1 MDENVQQ
8 GGGAVRPEG
17 QPAPQQPQPA
27 SQPQV
32 AYQPQTAY
40 QAAPQQPAAQ
50 PEPRKRMSAGAKWA
64 IGLGVAFLLLTL
76 GSCALMMVAL
86 GDTDSL
92 SLSLGENVAVIYID
106 DVISGTTGITPEP
119 ILDQLDQALEDD
131 SVKAVILRVDSPGGT
146 VAASQE
152 IMMAV
157 RRVAEEKPIITSV
170 GDLCASGSYMV
181 ASQTDEIIAAP
192 GSTIGSIGVIMSLV
206 NAEELVDKVGL
217 QFITLTAGEYK
228 DAGSM
233 YRSLTETETAMF
245 KEQLALSQEQFVDD
259 VAEGRGMTVEE
270 TEELAT
276 GWAWLGS
283 EALELNLIDSIGNFD
298 DAVDRAAELGGIE
311 GEPGIVTYETVD
323 PFSDLYLDLL
333 GLIAPRD
340 DIDAEAL
347 RRMGLPR

>member
-8 GGGAVRPEG
+8 GGAANRPEG
-17 QPAPQQPQPA
+17 QQAFPAQGGQQSQPAPQ
-27 SQPQV
+27 SQV
-32 AYQPQTAY
+32 AYQPEPQ
-40 QAAPQQPAAQ
+40 QAAPK
-50 PEPRKRMSAGAKWA
+50 KRMSVGAKWA
-64 IGLGVAFLLLTL
+64 IGLGLAFLLITL

-86 GDTDSL
+86 GDTNSL
-92 SLSLGENVAVIYID
+92 SLSLGDNIAVIHID
-106 DVISGTTGITPEP
+106 DAISGTTGVTPEP

-131 SVKAVILRVDSPGGT
+131 SVKAIILRVDSPGGT

-157 RRVAEEKPIITSV
+157 RRVSEEKPIITSV
-170 GDLCASGSYMV
+170 GDLCASGAYMV

-217 QFITLTAGEYK
+217 KFTTLTQGEYK

-245 KEQLALSQEQFVDD
+245 NEQMALIQEQFVAD
-259 VAEGRGMTVEE
+259 VAEGRKMSVDEAE
-270 TEELAT
+270 KLAT

-283 EALELNLIDSIGNFD
+283 EALELGLVDSLGNYD

-311 GEPGIVTYETVD
+311 GEPGIVTYEAVD
-323 PFSDLYLDLL
+323 PLGDLYLDLL

-340 DIDAEAL
+340 AIDAESL
-347 RRMGLPR
+347 RRIGLPR

>member
-8 GGGAVRPEG
+8 QSVP
-17 QPAPQQPQPA
+17 
-27 SQPQV
+27 
-32 AYQPQTAY
+32 
-40 QAAPQQPAAQ
+40 Q

-64 IGLGVAFLLLTL
+64 IGLGVAFLLLVF

-92 SLSLGENVAVIYID
+92 ALSMGDNVAVIYID
-106 DVISGTTGITPEP
+106 DVISGTSGVTPEY

-131 SVKAVILRVDSPGGT
+131 SVKAVILRIDSPGGT

-152 IMMAV
+152 IMMGV
-157 RRVAEEKPIITSV
+157 QRVAEEKPIITSV

-181 ASQTDEIIAAP
+181 AAQTDEIIAAP

-245 KEQLALSQEQFVDD
+245 EEQLALIHEQFVAD
-259 VAEGRGMTVEE
+259 VAEGRGKSVEE
-270 TEELAT
+270 MEELAT

-283 EALELNLIDSIGNFD
+283 EALELDLIDSIGNYD

-311 GEPGIVTYETVD
+311 GEPGIVTYEPVD
-323 PFSDLYLDLL
+323 PLGDLYLDLL
-333 GLIAPRD
+333 GILAPGN

>member
-8 GGGAVRPEG
+8 GGGATPAEG
-17 QPAPQQPQPA
+17 QPAYQPAPQPAPQPQPA
-27 SQPQV
+27 
-32 AYQPQTAY
+32 YQ
-40 QAAPQQPAAQ
+40 APQQASPQ
-50 PEPRKRMSAGAKWA
+50 SEPRKRMSAGAKWA

-76 GSCALMMVAL
+76 GSCALMMIAL

-92 SLSLGENVAVIYID
+92 SFSMGDNVAVIYID
-106 DVISGTTGITPEP
+106 DVIAGTSGVTPEY

-152 IMMAV
+152 IMMGV
-157 RRVAEEKPIITSV
+157 QRVAEEKPIITSV

-181 ASQTDEIIAAP
+181 AAQTDEIIAAP

-245 KEQLALSQEQFVDD
+245 EEQLALIHEQFVAD

-270 TEELAT
+270 MEELAT

-283 EALELNLIDSIGNFD
+283 EALDLGLVDSIGNYD

-311 GEPGIVTYETVD
+311 GEPGIVTYVSTD

-333 GLIAPRD
+333 GILAPGN